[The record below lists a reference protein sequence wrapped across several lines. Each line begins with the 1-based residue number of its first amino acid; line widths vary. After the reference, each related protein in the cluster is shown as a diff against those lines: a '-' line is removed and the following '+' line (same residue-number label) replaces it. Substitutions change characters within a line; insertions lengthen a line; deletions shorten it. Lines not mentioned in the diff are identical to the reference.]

1 MEQDARLPFRLAA
14 IDLDDTLLGPDKK
27 VSPPNRKALER
38 LRAGGIR
45 PVLASGRRHENML
58 RFHQELELDGL
69 IISSQGALVRHAE
82 TGETLHQHLM
92 PAHQALEAIRQG
104 EAHGLSVVVYHPT
117 ANYARVRT
125 PYTGVYEERT
135 ASRVTDIPAWEPV
148 LGEGVLKLLW
158 LGPGDRVA
166 ALLPEVRGHWQGVLE
181 ALTTDPEYLELMPL
195 EVSKA
200 AGVEVAARH
209 YGVPREQVLAF
220 GDGNNDASML
230 RWAGHGVAMSH
241 GRPSAHAAA
250 DRIAPPGDPETDFA
264 RAVDALIEDLS
275 AAKL

>member
-1 MEQDARLPFRLAA
+1 MGQDVRLPFRLAA

-27 VSPPNRKALER
+27 ISRPNREALER

-58 RFHQELELDGL
+58 RFHQELGLDGL

-82 TGETLHQHLM
+82 TDETLHQHLM
-92 PAHQALEAIRQG
+92 PANRALEAIRRG
-104 EAHGLSVVVYHPT
+104 EAHGLSVVVYHPA
-117 ANYARVRT
+117 ANYTRLRT
-125 PYTGVYEERT
+125 RYTGVYEERT
-135 ASRVTDIPAWEPV
+135 ASRVIDIPAWEPV

-158 LGPGDRVA
+158 LGPGDWIA
-166 ALLPEVRGHWQGVLE
+166 TLLPEVRSRWDGVLE
-181 ALTTDPEYLELMPL
+181 VLTTDPEYLELMPR

-200 AGVEVAARH
+200 VGVEVAARH
-209 YGVPREQVLAF
+209 YGIAREQVLAF

-230 RWAGHGVAMSH
+230 QWAGLGIAMSH

-264 RAVDALIEDLS
+264 RAVDALIADLCT
-275 AAKL
+275 AAP